1 MFDSPGLHIQLCH
14 RLCIT
19 HTDSVI
25 VLANLS
31 GKTSHRQGLGW
42 NPIGDLWLAG
52 KQENRTLWNKFIN
65 NVLFVG

>member
-1 MFDSPGLHIQLCH
+1 MFVASPGLHIQLCH

-25 VLANLS
+25 VLANLL

-42 NPIGDLWLAG
+42 IPIGDLWLAG
-52 KQENRTLWNKFIN
+52 K
-65 NVLFVG
+65 